1 MAILSNKRPY
11 PRRNWI
17 KAVPEMQNAVSI
29 GMIAADPTA
38 GIKSSVK
45 IKSEGF
51 ATWREKQIAAFRRH
65 HAIGTRARLA
75 FELLLCTMQRR
86 GDVIRVGPQHLR
98 GEPLRLPIFPELQE
112 ALDAAPSWHL
122 TFLATAHG
130 KPFTSAG
137 FGNWFR

>member
-1 MAILSNKRPY
+1 MSLVAAYLNSSHFKHEIAPETRRTQWAVLQRFRDEHGEKRVATLRRERVVAILSNKRPY

-17 KAVPEMQNAVSI
+17 KAVPEMQYAVSI

-51 ATWREKQIAAFRRH
+51 ATWGEKQIAAFRRH

-86 GDVIRVGPQHLR
+86 
-98 GEPLRLPIFPELQE
+98 
-112 ALDAAPSWHL
+112 
-122 TFLATAHG
+122 AT
-130 KPFTSAG
+130 
-137 FGNWFR
+137 